1 MNIIITAGGT
11 SEAIDNVRSITNTGT
26 GKLGSLIADEFSK
39 YDKVDK
45 IFYVCPKNA
54 IQPISEK
61 IAVIYV
67 QSVSDLQ
74 KAIID
79 IVKMYDINI
88 IIHSMAVS
96 DYRVKSVASMENIVN
111 SLVEIIDNNTTFQ
124 MNEVR
129 SALLQAFDINNL
141 KKTGKISSQIDNP
154 VILLEQT
161 PKVISMLKESVPNAT
176 IVGFKLLNNVSEDEL
191 LRVAYKLLIDNG
203 CDYVLANDASH
214 IQNEQHKGFLINRD
228 KKISIFNT
236 KQEIAKGIVTAVLE
250 KE

>member
-61 IAVIYV
+61 SVIMYV

-74 KAIID
+74 KAITD

-88 IIHSMAVS
+88 IVHSMAVS
-96 DYRVKSVASMENIVN
+96 DYRVKSVVSMESIVN
-111 SLVEIIDNNTTFQ
+111 SLAEMINDNTTSQ

-129 SALLQAFDINNL
+129 SALLQTFDINNL

-161 PKVISMLKESVPNAT
+161 PKVISMLKKSASNAI

-191 LRVAYKLLIDNG
+191 LKVAYKLLLDNG
-203 CDYVLANDASH
+203 CDYVLANDTSN
-214 IQNEQHKGFLINRD
+214 IQDEQHKGFLMNKD
-228 KKISIFNT
+228 GKISIFNT
-236 KQEIAKGIVTAVLE
+236 KQEIAEGIVTAVLE

>member
-11 SEAIDNVRSITNTGT
+11 AEAIDNVRSITNTGT

-39 YDKVDK
+39 YDEINK

-61 IAVIYV
+61 AVIMHV

-74 KAIID
+74 KAITD

-88 IIHSMAVS
+88 IVHSMAVS
-96 DYRVKSVASMENIVN
+96 DYRVKSVVNMESIVN
-111 SLVEIIDNNTTFQ
+111 SLAEIIDNNTIFQ

-141 KKTGKISSQIDNP
+141 KKTGKISSQINNP

-161 PKVISMLKESVPNAT
+161 PKVISMLKESVPNAA
-176 IVGFKLLNNVSEDEL
+176 IIGFKLLNNVSEDEL

-203 CDYVLANDASH
+203 CDYVLANDASN
-214 IQNEQHKGFLINRD
+214 IQNEQHKGFLIDRD
-228 KKISIFNT
+228 KKISVFNT
-236 KQEIAKGIVTAVLE
+236 KQKIAEGIVTAVLE